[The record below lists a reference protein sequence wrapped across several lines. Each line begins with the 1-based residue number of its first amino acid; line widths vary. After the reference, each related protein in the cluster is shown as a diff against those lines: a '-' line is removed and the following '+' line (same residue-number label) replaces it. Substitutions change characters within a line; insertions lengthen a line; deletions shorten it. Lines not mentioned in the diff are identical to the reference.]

1 MTYFDNNATTPLD
14 PVAEKAWLEAS
25 RESWHNPSSP
35 YSAAAR
41 AHNKLEA
48 ARERL
53 ARLMDADPKQIV
65 FNSGATE
72 GNNALFQFFQR
83 FDPQGRVVVSAVEHP
98 CVLASARYC
107 FPNQCEIL
115 PVNAQGVVDL
125 SGLEALLKKGG
136 IALVSIMAANN
147 ETGVVQPW
155 PEVVKLCRKWG
166 VPSHLDAAQWFGKRT
181 CAGMGRADFVTGC
194 AHKFGGPKGVGFI
207 KISEAFNDFQCFHGG
222 GQEDGHRAGTE
233 NVPGILAMVA
243 QLEERE
249 RRMEETATAWVVGR
263 QVFEHTVKDLVPGVR
278 VVCEKADRLGNTSC
292 LLMPTFPNARWVAQL
307 DRLGFAVGRGSACGT
322 GKAAPSH
329 VLAAL
334 GLSGEE
340 AKRAVRVSAG
350 WDTTPDDWRGL
361 ATAFATAF
369 KKLRA
374 ELDTPTT
381 ATVISI

>member
-1 MTYFDNNATTPLD
+1 
-14 PVAEKAWLEAS
+14 
-25 RESWHNPSSP
+25 
-35 YSAAAR
+35 
-41 AHNKLEA
+41 
-48 ARERL
+48 
-53 ARLMDADPKQIV
+53 
-65 FNSGATE
+65 
-72 GNNALFQFFQR
+72 
-83 FDPQGRVVVSAVEHP
+83 
-98 CVLASARYC
+98 
-107 FPNQCEIL
+107 
-115 PVNAQGVVDL
+115 
-125 SGLEALLKKGG
+125 
-136 IALVSIMAANN
+136 
-147 ETGVVQPW
+147 
-155 PEVVKLCRKWG
+155 
-166 VPSHLDAAQWFGKRT
+166 
-181 CAGMGRADFVTGC
+181 MGRADFVTGC

-207 KISEAFNDFQCFHGG
+207 KISESFNDFQCFHGG

-361 ATAFATAF
+361 ANAFATAY

-374 ELDTPTT
+374 ELATPTT